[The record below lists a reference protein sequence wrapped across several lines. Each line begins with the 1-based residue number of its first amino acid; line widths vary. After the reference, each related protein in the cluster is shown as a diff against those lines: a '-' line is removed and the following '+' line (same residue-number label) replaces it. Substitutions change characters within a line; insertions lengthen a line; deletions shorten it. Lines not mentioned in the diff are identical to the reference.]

1 VYSNRASK
9 AEWVGWGGNMD
20 LGLMRDFVEMIAEG
34 RAPSITG
41 QDGLRAL
48 QVALAAYQSA
58 AAGMPITI
66 T

>member
-1 VYSNRASK
+1 
-9 AEWVGWGGNMD
+9 
-20 LGLMRDFVEMIAEG
+20 MITEG

-58 AAGMPITI
+58 AAGVPITI